1 MQSPVPDG
9 TCKTQESA
17 NTATRQRNT
26 HSTGDSQAFRP
37 FKPTLHP
44 SVAAKT
50 SIKVEK
56 PLWVPSAGCKGYWS
70 KTNAALAAV
79 IEQTCPGLSS
89 KPPHLALQ
97 SLTKIVHSFFAEEE
111 TSSSPPEMKKRT
123 RNRGSHTPTSMRNLR
138 KKLRELRREWR
149 QRCNEP
155 SDDTAGLRH
164 EFHQTHKRIKRLA
177 RQQKSSEKNERLMK
191 EAFKF
196 RSNPYKYG
204 RKVFNSKST
213 ENPSFSAEEAE
224 AFFPER
230 FADTDR
236 SYCYSPFSELP
247 PAPSPEFNIS
257 SAPPSFDDYKKVLL
271 SRRNSSAPG
280 PNGIPNTVWKRCQCL
295 HQPLY
300 SIIRRVWSSTNIP
313 ASWQC
318 ATIRLFHKSGS
329 TNDPS
334 NFRPIALSNC
344 EGKVF
349 FSLVSKAVLRHMLRN
364 SFFDKRLQKGFL
376 PDVAG
381 CLEHSSLLSDALRDA
396 RAHQRSICISWLDL
410 KNAFG
415 SVRHSLIIFAL
426 QYYGFPDHF
435 IQLVRSYYDHL
446 SVIVAVP
453 GILSTNAIH
462 FALGVFQGCTL
473 SPTLFNIIVQLALD
487 SVEQKQCGYDFS
499 SDPETVLQSSA
510 YADDVQFVTSLVE
523 QNQCLLNIF
532 DSFLL
537 WSQTMSARPN
547 KCWSVALRKHAS
559 GSYHRFD
566 PRLTISNEALQY
578 LDDGD
583 FRYLGRPTNVKRSE
597 SRCRAEVEAQLSQW
611 LDTINDLDLPAT
623 SKLWLYQ
630 HFVVSK
636 LAWPFTSLD
645 FSLTFVQQ
653 LEAVATRFLKQW
665 SGLPRP
671 ANTAILHL
679 GSSNR
684 AGLHIKQLS
693 TFWKQ
698 MQAVRMDI
706 LKSSSDPRCSRLYDR
721 LLANQSQWS
730 RQFPPAVE
738 HACAATVV
746 EANSSELTTQ
756 TTSLE
761 PASRRKRI
769 LNIIAEIDTESQ
781 LSRLRQ
787 LAVQGRWLEW
797 TDAMHSDLSWRRLIH
812 GLDDGELRFNLRA
825 ISNTLPTPDNLRR
838 WGQNEVDPA
847 CPLCGRPATLR
858 HILNSCSVALHQ
870 GRYTWRHDSVLEVLQ
885 RHLTSFWK
893 HVKSEPLQDQAPFIR
908 LVKEGAPRLPC
919 QRRHVRPLL
928 SDDVLR
934 CARDWQFL
942 FDVGTGYSIFPL
954 EIAATRQRPDVVI
967 FSQSLRVVILIEL
980 TVPLEDRIAAANTRK
995 TDRYSALL
1003 ATCENNGWHATH
1015 FPVEVGSRGWVAHSL
1030 LACLQKLGFSASWRK
1045 KVRRECSRVALRC
1058 SYLLYLRRS
1067 IKTWNSFNELSP
1079 DLSAASENRDTS

>member
-1 MQSPVPDG
+1 MLG
-9 TCKTQESA
+9 
-17 NTATRQRNT
+17 
-26 HSTGDSQAFRP
+26 
-37 FKPTLHP
+37 
-44 SVAAKT
+44 
-50 SIKVEK
+50 
-56 PLWVPSAGCKGYWS
+56 AGEGRLKQ
-70 KTNAALAAV
+70 
-79 IEQTCPGLSS
+79 QTYYS
-89 KPPHLALQ
+89 
-97 SLTKIVHSFFAEEE
+97 
-111 TSSSPPEMKKRT
+111 
-123 RNRGSHTPTSMRNLR
+123 
-138 KKLRELRREWR
+138 
-149 QRCNEP
+149 
-155 SDDTAGLRH
+155 
-164 EFHQTHKRIKRLA
+164 
-177 RQQKSSEKNERLMK
+177 
-191 EAFKF
+191 AFKF
-196 RSNPYKYG
+196 RSNPFKYG
-204 RKVFNSKST
+204 RKVFSSKST
-213 ENPSFSAEEAE
+213 ATPTFSAEEAE

-236 SYCYSPFSELP
+236 GYCYSPFSELP
-247 PAPSPEFNIS
+247 PCPSPEFNIS
-257 SAPPSFDDYKKVLL
+257 SAPPTFDEYKKVLL

-295 HQPLY
+295 HQLFY
-300 SIIRRVWSSTNIP
+300 SIIRRVWTSTNIP
-313 ASWQC
+313 PSWQC
-318 ATIRLFHKSGS
+318 ATIRLFHKSGPTS
-329 TNDPS
+329 DPS

-349 FSLVSKAVLRHMLRN
+349 FSLVSKAIMRHMLRN
-364 SFFDKRLQKGFL
+364 SYFDKRLQKGFL

-426 QYYGFPDHF
+426 QYYGFPEHF

-446 SVIVAVP
+446 SVVVAVA
-453 GILSTNAIH
+453 GILSTSAIH

-487 SVEQKQCGYDFS
+487 SIEMKHCGYQFS

-510 YADDVQFVTSLVE
+510 YADDIQLVTSLAE
-523 QNQCLLNIF
+523 QNQCLLNNF

-537 WSQTMSARPN
+537 WSRTMSARPN
-547 KCWSVALRKHAS
+547 KCWSAALKKHAS

-566 PRLTISNEALQY
+566 PCLTISNEALQY

-583 FRYLGRPTNVKRSE
+583 FRYLGRPTNVKHSE
-597 SRCRAEVEAQLSQW
+597 SCCRSDIEAQLLQW
-611 LDTINDLDLPAT
+611 LKTINDLDLPST

-645 FSLTFVQQ
+645 LSLTFVQQ

-684 AGLHIKQLS
+684 AGLHIKQLT

-698 MQAVRMDI
+698 MQIVRLDI

-721 LLANQSQWS
+721 LLAKQSQWS
-730 RQFPPAVE
+730 RRYPPAVE
-738 HACAATVV
+738 HACATTVV
-746 EANSSELTTQ
+746 EANPP
-756 TTSLE
+756 E
-761 PASRRKRI
+761 PATQSTSFESTSGRRKRI

-781 LSRLRQ
+781 LAALRQ

-825 ISNTLPTPDNLRR
+825 LTNTFSTPDNLRR
-838 WGQNEVDPA
+838 WGQSEVDPA
-847 CPLCGRPATLR
+847 CPLWGRPATLR

-870 GRYTWRHDSVLEVLQ
+870 GRYTWRHDSVLQVLQ

-893 HVKSEPLQDQAPFIR
+893 HVEREPSQVNAPFIR
-908 LVKEGAPRLPC
+908 LVKEGAPRLPN
-919 QRRHVRPLL
+919 QRRNTRPLL

-942 FDVGTGYSIFPL
+942 FDVGTGYSIFPID
-954 EIAATRQRPDVVI
+954 IAVTRQRPDIVI

-980 TVPLEDRIAAANTRK
+980 TVPLEDRIAAASTRK

-1030 LACLQKLGFSASWRK
+1030 LTCLQKLGFSASWRK

-1067 IKTWNSFNELSP
+1067 IHTWNSFNELSP
-1079 DLSAASENRDTS
+1079 EPSASSENHDTS

>member
-1 MQSPVPDG
+1 
-9 TCKTQESA
+9 
-17 NTATRQRNT
+17 
-26 HSTGDSQAFRP
+26 
-37 FKPTLHP
+37 
-44 SVAAKT
+44 
-50 SIKVEK
+50 
-56 PLWVPSAGCKGYWS
+56 
-70 KTNAALAAV
+70 
-79 IEQTCPGLSS
+79 
-89 KPPHLALQ
+89 
-97 SLTKIVHSFFAEEE
+97 
-111 TSSSPPEMKKRT
+111 
-123 RNRGSHTPTSMRNLR
+123 
-138 KKLRELRREWR
+138 
-149 QRCNEP
+149 
-155 SDDTAGLRH
+155 
-164 EFHQTHKRIKRLA
+164 
-177 RQQKSSEKNERLMK
+177 
-191 EAFKF
+191 
-196 RSNPYKYG
+196 
-204 RKVFNSKST
+204 
-213 ENPSFSAEEAE
+213 
-224 AFFPER
+224 
-230 FADTDR
+230 
-236 SYCYSPFSELP
+236 
-247 PAPSPEFNIS
+247 
-257 SAPPSFDDYKKVLL
+257 
-271 SRRNSSAPG
+271 
-280 PNGIPNTVWKRCQCL
+280 
-295 HQPLY
+295 
-300 SIIRRVWSSTNIP
+300 
-313 ASWQC
+313 
-318 ATIRLFHKSGS
+318 
-329 TNDPS
+329 
-334 NFRPIALSNC
+334 
-344 EGKVF
+344 
-349 FSLVSKAVLRHMLRN
+349 MLRN

-415 SVRHSLIIFAL
+415 SVRHSLIMIIFAL
-426 QYYGFPDHF
+426 QYYGFPEHF

-446 SVIVAVP
+446 SVTVVVP

-487 SVEQKQCGYDFS
+487 SVEQKQCGYEFS

-653 LEAVATRFLKQW
+653 LEAVATRFLKRW

-706 LKSSSDPRCSRLYDR
+706 LKNSSDPRCSRLYDR

-746 EANSSELTTQ
+746 EANSSDLTTQ
-756 TTSLE
+756 TTSFE
-761 PASRRKRI
+761 PVSRRKRI

-781 LSRLRQ
+781 LATLRQ
-787 LAVQGRWLEW
+787 LAVQG
-797 TDAMHSDLSWRRLIH
+797 
-812 GLDDGELRFNLRA
+812 
-825 ISNTLPTPDNLRR
+825 
-838 WGQNEVDPA
+838 
-847 CPLCGRPATLR
+847 
-858 HILNSCSVALHQ
+858 
-870 GRYTWRHDSVLEVLQ
+870 
-885 RHLTSFWK
+885 
-893 HVKSEPLQDQAPFIR
+893 
-908 LVKEGAPRLPC
+908 
-919 QRRHVRPLL
+919 
-928 SDDVLR
+928 
-934 CARDWQFL
+934 
-942 FDVGTGYSIFPL
+942 
-954 EIAATRQRPDVVI
+954 
-967 FSQSLRVVILIEL
+967 
-980 TVPLEDRIAAANTRK
+980 
-995 TDRYSALL
+995 
-1003 ATCENNGWHATH
+1003 
-1015 FPVEVGSRGWVAHSL
+1015 
-1030 LACLQKLGFSASWRK
+1030 
-1045 KVRRECSRVALRC
+1045 
-1058 SYLLYLRRS
+1058 
-1067 IKTWNSFNELSP
+1067 
-1079 DLSAASENRDTS
+1079 